1 MAQQHRKKKK
11 EAAAKA
17 NEKKKLGIKGILLY
31 VIILFLFQETVIRL
45 CFPLPELQNF
55 NRINYQILDRQA
67 SGPGFLRNIDMTWRS
82 TMDTTATFVHQ
93 FNAYGYRD
101 EDWKMAKPS
110 GKKRIFFVGDS
121 FVEGMMSDQDKTIVE
136 GFKQAAGSEADN
148 WEIFNCGMMGI
159 GLNEYMKFLAD
170 AVPIFKPDEV
180 YMVLYSNDI
189 PFQRD
194 YKPQVVLSPVEYG
207 FFTPRLKVVIEHI
220 QANDPIP
227 FRWNRPVQPFYNAV
241 PDPGNPWTSR
251 EKEMAQH
258 VTPEMATEMK
268 LGNFNFFRA
277 NWILEE
283 KKFLSQKPKNIA
295 AKFKFIKNYLAK
307 HGTALKVFY
316 IPSRSQ
322 VTDYYYQYEKQAC
335 LVNCPDT
342 LSLTGE
348 EYQIHQKLL
357 TNVLKKLEVEFH
369 DLTDFV
375 KKKEAKGQRLYWNF
389 DDHMRGSSYLMLGNE
404 IYNRQKGR

>member
-1 MAQQHRKKKK
+1 MAQQHRKNKKA
-11 EAAAKA
+11 AAAKKA
-17 NEKKKLGIKGILLY
+17 KKGKFGLKGILIY
-31 VIILFLFQETVIRL
+31 VAILFLFQEAIMRI

-55 NRINYQILDRQA
+55 NRINYQILDKQA
-67 SGPGFLRNIDMTWRS
+67 GGPGYLRNINMTWRS

-93 FNAYGYRD
+93 FNSYGYRD
-101 EDWKMAKPS
+101 TEWKRAKPS

-136 GFKQAAGSEADN
+136 GFKQAAGAEADN

-180 YMVLYSNDI
+180 YLVLYSNDI

-194 YKPQVVLSPVEYG
+194 YKPQVVLSPEGYS
-207 FFTPRLKVVIEHI
+207 FFTPRLKVVVN
-220 QANDPIP
+220 QLSADDPIP
-227 FRWNRPVQPFYNAV
+227 FRWNRPTQKFYKAV
-241 PDPGNPWTSR
+241 PDPGNPWTTK

-283 KKFLSQKPKNIA
+283 KKFFSQKPNNIS

-307 HGTALKVFY
+307 HNCTLKVFY

-322 VTDYYYQYEKQAC
+322 VTDYYYQFEKQAC
-335 LVNCPDT
+335 LMNCPDT

-357 TNVLKKLEVEFH
+357 TRVLGKLDVEFN
-369 DLTDFV
+369 DLTGFV
-375 KKKEAKGQRLYWNF
+375 KEKEANGQHLYWNY
-389 DDHMRGSSYLMLGNE
+389 DDHMRGSSYLMLGKE
-404 IYNRQKGR
+404 IYAQQ